1 MCSARP
7 LAVIT
12 VWPFSACGRGKKQK
26 RREGEKEEWSAG
38 LRLGG
43 KWAFSSVSQGVRW
56 FFNTA
61 MEPSRLVHSTF
72 LTVGSLSVNS
82 LTILSCIC
90 ACLTFSM
97 SSAVHQR
104 GVCVIF
110 FKFFFYVCP
119 RSFLCCWTGVW
130 RWAENTRAAQVSLF
144 PFFNL
149 PSCWTAKKTFNFLSC
164 LLPSSLPPPRVCYR
178 RYTWAAGILSYSK
191 AKAEGSSAEW
201 DKENCYF
208 CAR

>member
-104 GVCVIF
+104 RVCVIF
-110 FKFFFYVCP
+110 FFFFFTFVQDLFFVAEQVCDGEQRIQEP
-119 RSFLCCWTGVW
+119 LKCLS
-130 RWAENTRAAQVSLF
+130 F
-144 PFFNL
+144 PFL
-149 PSCWTAKKTFNFLSC
+149 TCPPVELQRRHLISC
-164 LLPSSLPPPRVCYR
+164 LAYSLLLSPPPRVCYR